1 MNALPVWKKNDRL
14 AKILIWTA
22 SIIVFAAVTALSRIK
37 LDVPLSFDVHV
48 FALINASINATVAVL
63 LIAGLWSVRARKLVL
78 HKNLMM
84 VAIVLSILFLLSY
97 IAHHL
102 LTDATKFGDLNKD
115 SVISEDEKITAGGM
129 RTVYYFILLTHI
141 PLAGIVLPF
150 ILFTAYRSL
159 TGDYE
164 KHKKLA
170 KYTWPVW
177 FYVAVTGVLVYLMI
191 QPYY

>member
-1 MNALPVWKKNDRL
+1 MNTLPIWKKNDKL

-22 SIIVFAAVTALSRIK
+22 SIIVFGAVTALSKVK
-37 LDVPLSFDVHV
+37 LDLNLGFDVHI
-48 FALINASINATVAVL
+48 FATANAIINGTVSVL
-63 LIAGLWSVRARKLVL
+63 LIAGLWAVKGKSFVV

-84 VAIVLSILFLLSY
+84 AAIILSVLFLLSY

-102 LTDATKFGDLNKD
+102 LTDATKFGDLNRD
-115 SVISEDEKITAGGM
+115 NIISDEEKTAAGGM
-129 RTVYYFILLTHI
+129 RTFYYIILLTHI

-159 TGDYE
+159 TGDYQ

-170 KYTWPVW
+170 RYTWPVW
-177 FYVAVTGVLVYLMI
+177 FYVAVTGVLVYLLI